1 MAKLGHTLRGA
12 ATGPLP
18 SLAIRGGPTPGGGC
32 TPALL
37 GAGPS
42 LAIGLWA
49 TGLPLATYWP
59 SGEGPLAT
67 DWPPTPTGHPLR
79 GGHPP
84 LWPLTGHWLHHTG
97 SGATPPAPLGRRG
110 LWPKREPHTTGGGA
124 SLWPTGYNPL
134 ATPIGEAPLH
144 GQRGV
149 GLRLLATYWPYR
161 EASHRP
167 PTGHKGAAIGGRPSH
182 LPSLATY
189 SPSPHRP
196 IEGFGRDGQKQG
208 SPPYTDLLTGHLLAT
223 YDQKGPTPDRPLA
236 TMGPLD
242 SPTSP
247 PLRCLPPPTD

>member
-1 MAKLGHTLRGA
+1 VPLTGHLWPLATHHRGHPSGPTGGGEAYGQSGSRTLATPLGAPLRGHSPLWPSGEALHREGA
-12 ATGPLP
+12 AHRPYW
-18 SLAIRGGPTPGGGC
+18 
-32 TPALL
+32 

-144 GQRGV
+144 GQRG
-149 GLRLLATYWPYR
+149 AAPPHW
-161 EASHRP
+161 P
-167 PTGHKGAAIGGRPSH
+167 PTAR
-182 LPSLATY
+182 
-189 SPSPHRP
+189 
-196 IEGFGRDGQKQG
+196 
-208 SPPYTDLLTGHLLAT
+208 
-223 YDQKGPTPDRPLA
+223 
-236 TMGPLD
+236 
-242 SPTSP
+242 
-247 PLRCLPPPTD
+247 

>member
-1 MAKLGHTLRGA
+1 VPLTGHLWPLATHHRGHPSGPTGGGEAYGQSGSRTLATPLGAPLRGHSPLWPSGEALHREGA
-12 ATGPLP
+12 AHRPYW
-18 SLAIRGGPTPGGGC
+18 
-32 TPALL
+32 

-144 GQRGV
+144 GQRGA
-149 GLRLLATYWPYR
+149 GL
-161 EASHRP
+161 
-167 PTGHKGAAIGGRPSH
+167 
-182 LPSLATY
+182 
-189 SPSPHRP
+189 SPSP
-196 IEGFGRDGQKQG
+196 
-208 SPPYTDLLTGHLLAT
+208 A
-223 YDQKGPTPDRPLA
+223 
-236 TMGPLD
+236 
-242 SPTSP
+242 
-247 PLRCLPPPTD
+247 